1 MMISH
6 HTRSAAE
13 LARLQGTRGAP
24 RAEPQ
29 GEPKSQML
37 DKLRSSARAG
47 FDMNY
52 VQGQLAAHEEALEL
66 HRIYAATGQNA
77 ALRQFA
83 QRATALVQGHLSR
96 ARALPRSPR

>member
-1 MMISH
+1 MMINH

-13 LARLQGTRGAP
+13 LARLQGTRGAS
-24 RAEPQ
+24 RAEPES
-29 GEPKSQML
+29 EPKSQML
-37 DKLRSSARAG
+37 DKLRSSARAE

-52 VQGQLAAHEEALEL
+52 VQGRLAAHVKAVEL
-66 HRIYAATGQNA
+66 HRTYAATGQNA

-83 QRATALVQGHLSR
+83 QRATDLVQDHLSR